1 MSAINVEDEATN
13 SCNGIF
19 FTNNTTFRLSEI
31 TFEDQSPSL
40 SLSIR
45 GHPCSNQQFI
55 LPIISEKFVVS
66 ELTFV
71 STQLIF
77 SLDQLRDRRPD

>member
-1 MSAINVEDEATN
+1 MLKTKRQILATVY
-13 SCNGIF
+13 F
-19 FTNNTTFRLSEI
+19 LQTTLPSDSVKLRLKISL
-31 TFEDQSPSL
+31 PL

-55 LPIISEKFVVS
+55 SPIISEKFVVS

-77 SLDQLRDRRPD
+77 SLDQPRDRRPD